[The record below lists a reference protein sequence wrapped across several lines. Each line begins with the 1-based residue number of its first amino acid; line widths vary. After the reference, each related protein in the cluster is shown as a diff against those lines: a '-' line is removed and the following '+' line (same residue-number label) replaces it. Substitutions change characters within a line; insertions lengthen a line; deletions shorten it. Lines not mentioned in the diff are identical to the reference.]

1 MKKIVSLFILALVF
15 SNLSYAVK
23 AYPGLISY
31 QQPDGSLVKY
41 YLVGDEN
48 YSYMVSEDGYLL
60 SYADN
65 GFLVYGDLCENN
77 EIIKPSKKRVK
88 AFSVS
93 RQLDSLSKVRIGK
106 LYSPQKRA
114 SNNVGYPVTGSPKSL
129 VILVN
134 FSDVKFKSSTATQ
147 DFIDLLNKYNYT
159 NNGGTGSARDYFR
172 NASNGV
178 FEPDF
183 VVVGPYDLPENMKYY
198 GEEDKEKNSHDKRPG
213 NLIVDACAAAD
224 KDVDFNE
231 FDVNGDGYVD
241 NIFVYYAGHNQ
252 AEGGGTNTIW
262 PHRSYIVSEFYFDGV
277 RLGDYACTSE
287 LKGSTGN
294 YMCGIGTFV
303 HEFGHVISLPD
314 LYDTQY
320 SGHKTLGSWDVM
332 DNGSYNNGG
341 RTPPTYSAYERFY
354 LGWMTP
360 KQLKDDMKIELQ
372 PISISN
378 SAYIVAASDHNLDGA
393 NPNPTEFFMLENR
406 HNVNNDGVMAGG
418 LLITR
423 IKYSA
428 RKWSNNVV
436 NNNPQDMGV
445 EICCAAS
452 DTDQPTLNIFPG
464 GRRVTDFTFT
474 MRNGSVLSK
483 SLSQITREDGNIVSF
498 LYGEPTSLPV
508 IEVVTDDDLEDFNA
522 MLGEEQIKQVAISAR
537 AIDGDLNINVSGDC
551 FSMRLAN
558 SNDDFVKNLSLKA
571 NADSLVEANLEI
583 KYISKGYTFRHYVTE
598 TISLSAKCFEKNI
611 ILKARTPRPVYVLPP
626 VACEAENITPYTFTA
641 VWDTVF
647 DATEYMLSVYNVENN
662 DTTFVLNNKVVKTT
676 DSNKIKLDV
685 VNLLGGTTYKYRVK
699 ASDKDLY
706 GRYENVTDYSNEI
719 SVTTLPGFGIESRK
733 LDILKD
739 GDNYKVYLPIIDD
752 NFSIFIYSLDGQLIS
767 TVPVLSN
774 IVELPMLASNKVY
787 ILKYTSNDGIQRK
800 SKVIKLY
807 YE

>member
-1 MKKIVSLFILALVF
+1 MKKIVSLFFVVF
-15 SNLSYAVK
+15 LFCNLSYAVK
-23 AYPGLISY
+23 AYPGLITY
-31 QQPDGSLVKY
+31 KQPDGSLLKY
-41 YLVGDEN
+41 YLMGDEN

-60 SYADN
+60 SYDDK
-65 GFLVYGDLCENN
+65 GFLVYGDLFENN
-77 EIIKPSKKRVK
+77 GVIKPSQKRVK
-88 AFSVS
+88 ALSLS
-93 RQLDSLSKVRIGK
+93 HKLDSFSNARIGK
-106 LYSPQKRA
+106 LYSTHKRA

-134 FSDVKFKSSTATQ
+134 FSDVKFKSATATQ
-147 DFIDLLNKYNYT
+147 DFIDLLNKYNYSS
-159 NNGGTGSARDYFR
+159 NGGTGSARDYFR

-183 VVVGPYDLPENMKYY
+183 VVVGPYDLPESLKYY
-198 GEEDKEKNSHDKRPG
+198 GEEDKDKNSHDKRPG
-213 NLIVDACAAAD
+213 NLIVDACAVAD
-224 KDVDFNE
+224 ADVDFTE

-252 AEGGGTNTIW
+252 AEGGGANTIW
-262 PHRSYIVSEFYFDGV
+262 PHRSYILSEVYFDGV

-354 LGWMTP
+354 LGWLEP
-360 KQLKDDMKIELQ
+360 KQLKTDMKIELQ
-372 PISISN
+372 PISVSN
-378 SAYIVAASDHNLDGA
+378 SAYLVAASEHNMDGA
-393 NPNPTEFFMLENR
+393 NPNPKEFFMVENR
-406 HNVNNDGVMAGG
+406 HNVNADGVMAGG

-428 RKWSNNVV
+428 RKWDNNIV

-445 EICCAAS
+445 EICCAAG

-464 GRRVTDFTFT
+464 GRRVTDFTFK
-474 MRNGSVLSK
+474 MRDGSVLSK
-483 SLSQITREDGNIVSF
+483 SLSQITREKGNIVSF
-498 LYGEPTSLPV
+498 VYGEPTNLPV
-508 IEVVTDDDLEDFNA
+508 IEVASNDDLEDFNA
-522 MLGEEQIKQVAISAR
+522 MLGEEQIKRMSIVGS
-537 AIDGDLNINVSGDC
+537 AIDGCLNVALSGSC

-558 SNDDFVKNLSLKA
+558 TDDDFVTSLSLEA
-571 NADSLVEANLEI
+571 DADSLVDVDIEI
-583 KYISKGYTFRHYVTE
+583 KYIPQDYTYKHYLLE
-598 TISLSAKCFEKNI
+598 TMFLSTNYFEKNI
-611 ILKARTPRPVYVLPP
+611 TLRARTPRPIYVLPP
-626 VACEAENITPYTFTA
+626 VACEAEGVTPYTFTA

-647 DATEYMLSVYNVENN
+647 DATEYLLSVYNLEGN
-662 DTTFVLNNKVVKTT
+662 DTLFVLKNHIVRASELDKMKF
-676 DSNKIKLDV
+676 DV
-685 VNLLGGTTYKYRVK
+685 VNLLGGTDYKYRVK

-706 GRYENVTDYSNEI
+706 GRYENITDYSNEI
-719 SVTTLPGFGIESRK
+719 SVTTLPGYGVESRK
-733 LDILKD
+733 LDVLKE
-739 GDNYKVYLPIIDD
+739 GDKYMIYLPVVDE
-752 NFSIFIYSLDGQLIS
+752 NHSIFVYSLEGHLVTS
-767 TVPVLSN
+767 VPVLSN
-774 IVELPMLASNKVY
+774 VVELPTLASNRVY
-787 ILKYTSNDGIQRK
+787 ILKYVSNDGLKRK